1 MSKQR
6 KKGGGRHTAPPPK
19 PTKKQVEP
27 FPLGIGTM
35 MRNGLEGLRREPI
48 AMLVGALLPVFGTM
62 PLLVPAALAFD
73 DDRAGAGI
81 TFTMAALVLGGALA
95 YPWCHY
101 ALRAARAEPIELAEP
116 FREWVRFMPM
126 LVASFWFWAG
136 MLLAFQ
142 FRILGGLPAVAITMA
157 YAFFGFV
164 VDERHD
170 QGGLK
175 ALGTSVRI
183 GDGRRFALLALVCLY
198 SVVGFL
204 VFLLAAS
211 AAVGVGLS
219 GAIATMIVAV
229 LMMPFIAFA
238 LVAWASL
245 YDVLRM
251 DLPDAW

>member
-1 MSKQR
+1 
-6 KKGGGRHTAPPPK
+6 
-19 PTKKQVEP
+19 
-27 FPLGIGTM
+27 
-35 MRNGLEGLRREPI
+35 
-48 AMLVGALLPVFGTM
+48 
-62 PLLVPAALAFD
+62 
-73 DDRAGAGI
+73 
-81 TFTMAALVLGGALA
+81 
-95 YPWCHY
+95 
-101 ALRAARAEPIELAEP
+101 
-116 FREWVRFMPM
+116 M

-198 SVVGFL
+198 SVVGFV

-211 AAVGVGLS
+211 AAVGVGLT
-219 GAIATMIVAV
+219 GAAASAVVAV
-229 LMMPFIAFA
+229 MMTPFIAFT

-245 YDVLRM
+245 YDVLRR
-251 DLPDAW
+251 DLVDAW

>member
-1 MSKQR
+1 MSKNR
-6 KKGGGRHTAPPPK
+6 RNGRGRETPPPK
-19 PTKKQVEP
+19 AEKKKVEP
-27 FPLGIGTM
+27 FPLGIGVM
-35 MRNGLEGLRREPI
+35 MRLGFEGLRREPA
-48 AMLVGALLPVFGTM
+48 AMLVGALLPVLGTM
-62 PLLVPAALAFD
+62 PLLVPAAMAFD
-73 DDRAGAGI
+73 DDRASAGV
-81 TFTMAALVLGGALA
+81 TFTMTALVLGGALA

-101 ALRAARAEPIELAEP
+101 ALRAAREEPLELAEP
-116 FREWVRFMPM
+116 FREWIRFFPM

-198 SVVGFL
+198 SVVGFV

-211 AAVGVGLS
+211 AAVGVGLT
-219 GAIATMIVAV
+219 GAAASAVVAV
-229 LMMPFIAFA
+229 MMTPFIAFT

-245 YDVLRM
+245 YDVLRR
-251 DLPDAW
+251 DLVDAW